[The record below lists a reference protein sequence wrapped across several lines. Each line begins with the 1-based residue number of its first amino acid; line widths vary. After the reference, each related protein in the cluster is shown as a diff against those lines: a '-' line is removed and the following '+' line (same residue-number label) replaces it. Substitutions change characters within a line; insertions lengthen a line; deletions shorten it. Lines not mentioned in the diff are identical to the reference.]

1 MPSQL
6 ASSTP
11 LFFDLQIYL
20 HVIIVGTSLPPYQR
34 GGGGGAGTSKNLK
47 REGVNVEMGEGGVP
61 LFYYFTV
68 QSHLL
73 SVAGK

>member
-34 GGGGGAGTSKNLK
+34 GGGGVGTFKNLK